1 MSAPETLDTRSERR
15 ALARHLLPAVLI
27 GMALW
32 LIIAALGVIV
42 VALHPSLASVAVLLM
57 VLLSAYLIV
66 ISIQDVR

>member
-1 MSAPETLDTRSERR
+1 MSAPETLDTRAERR

-27 GMALW
+27 GITLW

-57 VLLSAYLIV
+57 VLLSAYLVV
-66 ISIQDVR
+66 ISIQS